1 MFRPDVFAEHPPSDG
16 APFLDAGVPIVDLM
30 PLPRYLLSASDTI
43 EMVHRPSLVPIT
55 RAVARLVWDL
65 KGMTPA
71 VFRYDAMR

>member
-1 MFRPDVFAEHPPSDG
+1 
-16 APFLDAGVPIVDLM
+16 M